1 MTSSRFLAWSW
12 FAPLPAVAVG
22 LAIALAHGVPWSA
35 YAPNLAA
42 LGLVAIVAA
51 LARLRPGAGSR
62 AIAWAPVVASV
73 AIACTLLAPGID
85 GVHRWLGL
93 GGLRVHA
100 SSAFA
105 PWLLVRCTSW
115 PSWRAR
121 LSRAALVLVQLVHV
135 AQPDAGQATALAI
148 GALPLLLA
156 GVGVPRRVDVP
167 LAAALL
173 VLAAVAWSRA
183 DPLAP
188 VDHIERILVLAFAG
202 GWMWTVAA
210 ALAIVALV
218 LPLAIAAR
226 GHGPAA
232 WAAVVYLLATV
243 AVTFLGAFPVPVLG
257 AGAAPVLGWYA
268 LRRVGAA
275 AVECAPHVP
284 RTLSTD
290 A

>member
-1 MTSSRFLAWSW
+1 MGSRHSLAWTW
-12 FAPLPAVAVG
+12 FAPLPAIAVG
-22 LAIALAHGVPWSA
+22 LAIAIDHGVPWPA

-42 LGLVAIVAA
+42 LVLVAIAAA
-51 LARLRPGAGSR
+51 LARLWRRGST
-62 AIAWAPVVASV
+62 WALAQVPFVAVV
-73 AIACTLLAPGID
+73 AIAATLVALGQA

-93 GGLRVHA
+93 GRVRLHA
-100 SSAFA
+100 SGALA

-115 PSWRAR
+115 PSWRTR
-121 LSRAALVLVQLVHV
+121 MSRVALVLAQLVHV

-156 GVGVPRRVDVP
+156 GEGVPRRVDVP

-173 VLAAVAWSRA
+173 VLAAAAWLRA

-188 VDHIERILVLAFAG
+188 VDHVERILVLALAG
-202 GWMWTVAA
+202 GWMWTVVA
-210 ALAIVALV
+210 ALAITALV

-232 WAAVVYLLATV
+232 WAAVAYLLATV
-243 AVTFLGAFPVPVLG
+243 AVTFLGAFPVPVIG

-268 LRRVGAA
+268 LRRVGGA
-275 AVECAPHVP
+275 AVQCAPHVP
-284 RTLSTD
+284 RTLPTD